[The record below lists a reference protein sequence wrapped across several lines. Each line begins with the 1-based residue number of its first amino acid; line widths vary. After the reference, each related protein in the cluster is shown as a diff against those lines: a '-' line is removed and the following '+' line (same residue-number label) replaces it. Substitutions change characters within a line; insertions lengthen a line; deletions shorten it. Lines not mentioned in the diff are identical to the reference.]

1 MRRNTMNNSKKATMS
16 GASPNKLQ
24 GSTLH
29 KQTTKKALTKGK
41 SPSKKHEDGKE
52 PKESGLATPT
62 SITMQTS
69 FIIKNADDSFDAYH
83 Q

>member
-1 MRRNTMNNSKKATMS
+1 M
-16 GASPNKLQ
+16 
-24 GSTLH
+24 
-29 KQTTKKALTKGK
+29 TKGK

-69 FIIKNADDSFDAYH
+69 YIIKNADDSFDAYH
-83 Q
+83 QQMKKRKMKKQDSLELMMIGMFYMRVTLI